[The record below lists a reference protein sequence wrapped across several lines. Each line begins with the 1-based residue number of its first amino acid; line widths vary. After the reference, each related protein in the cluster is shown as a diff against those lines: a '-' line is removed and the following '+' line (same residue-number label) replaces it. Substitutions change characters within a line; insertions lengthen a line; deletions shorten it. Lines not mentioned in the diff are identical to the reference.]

1 MNMFFQRVVLGI
13 GPVGSLIRFHVHDSP
28 DYLANVLL
36 VRGNTT
42 VGTWESTEAVGKT
55 CEEPLDVAGFYNLQ
69 ITVTFIAETPTD
81 FTVDMTL
88 ERPDG
93 TQTSETVTFTGAVLE
108 DLGRV
113 VADFLIQ

>member
-13 GPVGSLIRFHVHDSP
+13 GPVGSVIRFHVHNSDN
-28 DYLANVLL
+28 YMANALL

-42 VGTWESTEAVGKT
+42 VGTWESVEVVGKV
-55 CEEPLDVAGFYNLQ
+55 CEEPLEVAGFYNLQ
-69 ITVTFIAETPTD
+69 ITVVFIAPTPTD

-88 ERPDG
+88 ERLDG
-93 TQTSETVTFTGAVLE
+93 TQTTESVTFPGGLLDDV
-108 DLGRV
+108 GRV